1 MRIDQRS
8 HKISR
13 KVYVH
18 QHQECDK
25 YNGKRFGAKLV
36 CYPVHV
42 DTILSRG
49 NPARRRKRDG
59 DVVVV
64 SYDVNAAD
72 MIGVAKLFED
82 IMTRVAV
89 AVRVAL

>member
-1 MRIDQRS
+1 MAKDS
-8 HKISR
+8 ALSW
-13 KVYVH
+13 YVI
-18 QHQECDK
+18 QSMWI
-25 YNGKRFGAKLV
+25 
-36 CYPVHV
+36 PSSV
-42 DTILSRG
+42 D

-72 MIGVAKLFED
+72 MICVAKLFED